1 MAAVEWLSLTQTAAL
16 CGVHVMTVGRW
27 RKDPATQFP
36 APDGSGGGKRYR
48 RDVVEAWL
56 KVHRPWTL
64 LSP

>member
-16 CGVHVMTVGRW
+16 CGVSAMTVKRW
-27 RKDPATQFP
+27 RDNPEVQFP

-64 LSP
+64 LSG